1 MNGVKKKK
9 TPSSG
14 GDADDVLCC
23 CEYINQKGE
32 KSHLAAC
39 LCDCEDLDEAC
50 DRWITCKSLKPEV
63 LARVIETASDR
74 FRVPWIQGAK
84 KVDIGILPPLVL
96 LPVSLYLAAF
106 HVLLGVVVLSS
117 LPVLVIWY
125 YQLTH
130 RRKGKTLL
138 FLSLVL
144 FSLGYMYYTF
154 VREVFLKGHIGW
166 GHLFAITGGL
176 FMILLFLAKAKQ
188 DPGYLNKSATRAKAG
203 NDLNGSSRAWE
214 GPESQRRGLYE
225 DRLEKDLLIAD
236 KNWCKVCQVV
246 RPARSG
252 HCRICGRCVLRLDHH
267 CVWINNCIGSRNHKF
282 FILLLLTFMFT
293 SVYGI
298 TITLSTLCR
307 DQYIISALFYCP
319 GAYADYSTSFAFTC
333 VWYCAIVT
341 GGVAYLLLVQLLNIS
356 YNVTER
362 EARMAL
368 REKTARCYL
377 GGLVVDPGTYNQG
390 LYQNWLHF
398 LSLDSRS
405 TGTDLS
411 DIV

>member
-1 MNGVKKKK
+1 VFFAGLLPPCHVHIHCRPHSAGIWSLWASIAEGGTMNGVKKKK

-267 CVWINNCIGSRNHKF
+267 CV
-282 FILLLLTFMFT
+282 
-293 SVYGI
+293 
-298 TITLSTLCR
+298 
-307 DQYIISALFYCP
+307 
-319 GAYADYSTSFAFTC
+319 
-333 VWYCAIVT
+333 
-341 GGVAYLLLVQLLNIS
+341 
-356 YNVTER
+356 
-362 EARMAL
+362 
-368 REKTARCYL
+368 
-377 GGLVVDPGTYNQG
+377 
-390 LYQNWLHF
+390 
-398 LSLDSRS
+398 
-405 TGTDLS
+405 
-411 DIV
+411 

>member
-1 MNGVKKKK
+1 M
-9 TPSSG
+9 
-14 GDADDVLCC
+14 
-23 CEYINQKGE
+23 
-32 KSHLAAC
+32 
-39 LCDCEDLDEAC
+39 
-50 DRWITCKSLKPEV
+50 

-106 HVLLGVVVLSS
+106 HVLLGVVVFSS

-176 FMILLFLAKAKQ
+176 FTTLFFLAKAKQ
-188 DPGYLNKSATRAKAG
+188 DPGYLNKSTARAKAG
-203 NDLNGSSRAWE
+203 DDLNGFSLGGE
-214 GPESQRRGLYE
+214 GMQSLQRGRSE
-225 DRLEKDLLIAD
+225 DHLEKDFLIAD

-246 RPARSG
+246 RPSRSG

-267 CVWINNCIGSRNHKF
+267 CVW
-282 FILLLLTFMFT
+282 
-293 SVYGI
+293 
-298 TITLSTLCR
+298 
-307 DQYIISALFYCP
+307 
-319 GAYADYSTSFAFTC
+319 
-333 VWYCAIVT
+333 
-341 GGVAYLLLVQLLNIS
+341 
-356 YNVTER
+356 
-362 EARMAL
+362 
-368 REKTARCYL
+368 
-377 GGLVVDPGTYNQG
+377 
-390 LYQNWLHF
+390 
-398 LSLDSRS
+398 
-405 TGTDLS
+405 
-411 DIV
+411 